1 MPSISMFYGII
12 IYMYFKDNKQHK
24 LPHIHAFYNEHEA
37 VFDLNNGEILDGKF
51 PPKETKY
58 VQTWILLRQD
68 ELLANWKLAI
78 ENEPLY
84 KIEPLR

>member
-12 IYMYFKDNKQHK
+12 IYMYFDDTKRHK
-24 LPHIHAFYNEHEA
+24 LPHVHAMYNENEA
-37 VFDLNNGEILDGKF
+37 VFALSSGEILDGKF
-51 PPKETKY
+51 PPKETKL

-68 ELLANWKLAI
+68 ELLANWKLATSG
-78 ENEPLY
+78 EPLY